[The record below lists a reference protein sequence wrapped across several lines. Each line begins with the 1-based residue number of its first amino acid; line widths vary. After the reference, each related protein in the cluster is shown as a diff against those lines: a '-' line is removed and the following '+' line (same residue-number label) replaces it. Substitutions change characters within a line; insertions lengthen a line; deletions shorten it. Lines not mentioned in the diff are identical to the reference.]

1 MKTKRKILSTHN
13 RFTKKKHISNK
24 LQYRAAIIPH
34 AGSKYAGQA
43 RETVFSKMREQH
55 IQRPIKKIIYISAIH
70 NSANINPGVYEFSK
84 DDGFGKTPSLEKLPN
99 TTEHSFKWVEN
110 ELRKSFPLARILVV
124 TPVKIYKNLSLQKWI
139 TEYMKKHQN
148 CLLFSTTD
156 LTHHGKNYNNN
167 SLQHPHRLGKQDLE
181 EEFIGELVRENLSPP
196 KIMSFVKRPG
206 LLCGPF
212 AIAIFVNIMRALGMT
227 GKVTDY
233 YDSNF
238 GEKKLNKYVIS
249 NKPAP
254 DFVSYVSIIYG
265 KGVSQHKLEILDI
278 MMAIGVVKSEII
290 KVLHNNHYTIRL
302 PYWSPFYK
310 MKQGVFVGTSIGNKT
325 NCSYGRYEVDS
336 KSAKHY
342 NLSESTADKMVG
354 AAGDCIKDARD
365 RWKIPYNINEL
376 DKLNYKIEL
385 LQPKRKWLE
394 YPGKEVKQHFKMDG
408 KQGIYLMLK
417 DRKDTFTKRAATY
430 LPVVARENRQWSIE
444 EYMNSL
450 SKKAGGLPQ
459 EWKDGKIK
467 IYTSTSYTWNSSLQK
482 LIIE

>member
-1 MKTKRKILSTHN
+1 
-13 RFTKKKHISNK
+13 
-24 LQYRAAIIPH
+24 
-34 AGSKYAGQA
+34 
-43 RETVFSKMREQH
+43 MREQH
-55 IQRPIKKIIYISAIH
+55 IHRPVNKIIYISAIH
-70 NSANINPGVYEFSK
+70 DSANIKPGIYEFSK
-84 DDGFGKTPSLEKLPN
+84 DSGFGKSPHLEKMNN
-99 TTEHSFKWVEN
+99 TKEHSFLWVEN
-110 ELRKSFPLARILVV
+110 ELRKSFPVASILVI
-124 TPVKIYKNLSLQKWI
+124 TPVKTYKNLSIQKWI
-139 TEYMKKHQN
+139 AEYMRKHKN

-156 LTHHGKNYNNN
+156 LIHHGENYNNN
-167 SLQHPHRLGKQDLE
+167 TLQHPHRLHKQDFE
-181 EEFIGELVRENLSPP
+181 EEFISSLVSEHLSPQ
-196 KIMSFVKRPG
+196 KIATFVKQHQ

-212 AIAIFVNIMRALGMT
+212 SIAIFINIMKTLGMT

-238 GEKKLNKYVIS
+238 GEKKLNRYVIS
-249 NKPAP
+249 NNPAP

-265 KGVSQHKLEILDI
+265 NGVSQQKLETLDI

-336 KSAKHY
+336 KSAKQY
-342 NLSESTADKMVG
+342 NLSESTADKMVE

-385 LQPKRKWLE
+385 LQPKKKWLE
-394 YPGKEVKQHFKMDG
+394 YPGKDVKQHFKMDG

-417 DRKDTFTKRAATY
+417 DRKDMFTKRAATY
-430 LPVVARENRQWSIE
+430 LPVVARENKDWSID

-450 SKKAGGLPQ
+450 SKKAGGELN
-459 EWKDGKIK
+459 EWKNGKIK
-467 IYTSTSYTWNSSLQK
+467 IYTSTSYTWNSVTQK